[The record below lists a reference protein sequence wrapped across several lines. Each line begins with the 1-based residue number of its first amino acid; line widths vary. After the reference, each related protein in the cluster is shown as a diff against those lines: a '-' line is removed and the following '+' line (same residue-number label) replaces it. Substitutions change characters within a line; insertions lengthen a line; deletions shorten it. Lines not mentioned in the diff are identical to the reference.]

1 MVRLVSKCNV
11 LRMTVLQDLVT
22 VLDWRVITLRV
33 GQFTQ
38 DKDRCLDQ
46 APILIGDLPH
56 ETHFIARFDAFETT
70 RLAFKELNKS
80 D

>member
-38 DKDRCLDQ
+38 DKDRCLGKAL

-70 RLAFKELNKS
+70 RLAFKELHK
-80 D
+80 